1 MATQFPEEY
10 LTTLDKILAAETYTA
25 KYQAQGAEFTSV
37 KTVKIP
43 ELVIGDALADY
54 SGSFGNDDKAEIAYE
69 TYTLEK
75 DREYSF
81 TVDAVEDIDEQH
93 LRVANGAAEVQ
104 RRLLIPEMDGYFF
117 TKAAAAAKTAGK
129 TKLTAANVKEE
140 LRKAR
145 TQFVANGIGTSADLF
160 ISSTALA
167 LLEDATDRQ
176 WSNEGDIHTTIG
188 RYDIFDV
195 YEVPD
200 TVLAQ
205 DFIAIAGGQQ
215 TIKNIVK
222 RAVTRV
228 FTPEQNQVSDGWL
241 CQMRWVYGNIAYKNQ
256 KAGIYAN
263 KGAQG

>member
-1 MATQFPEEY
+1 MDTQFPQEY

-25 KYQAQGAEFTSV
+25 RYQVQGAEFTSI
-37 KTVKIP
+37 KTVNIP
-43 ELVIGDALADY
+43 ELVIGDSLADY
-54 SGSFGNDDKAEIAYE
+54 AGSFGNDDKAEIAY
-69 TYTLEK
+69 TAYTLEK

-81 TVDAVEDIDEQH
+81 TVDAVDDIDEQH

-117 TKAAAAAKTAGK
+117 KKAAAAAKTSGK
-129 TKLTAANVKEE
+129 TQLTVENIKDE
-140 LRKAR
+140 LRNAR
-145 TQFVANGIGTSADLF
+145 TQFVANGIGLSADMF

-167 LLEDATDRQ
+167 LLEKATDRQ
-176 WSNEGDIHTTIG
+176 WSSESDIHTTVG
-188 RYDIFDV
+188 RYDIFNV

-200 TVLAQ
+200 TMLAQ

-228 FTPEQNQVSDGWL
+228 FSPEQNQTSDGWL

-263 KGAQG
+263 KGALG